1 MFVPFAHETPEQ
13 ALLVQ
18 AALQGNLAEVMRL
31 SELTDP
37 SCDCSKPLR
46 VAASQGHAA
55 CVEFLIPRSNP
66 QDLFNSALVEA
77 AQNGHAGCVALL
89 LPVSNPLDENC
100 EAITCAARQGHHECV
115 QLLVASFEQRDQ
127 TEYCDA
133 LNSAVGSGCDQSVRL
148 LLNGSSE
155 HEHNAALNT
164 AAYWGYTALVEE
176 IIPFA
181 GDEGRQNALIQA
193 SEHGRT
199 DIVRALAPLVNSE
212 HHKYISLIRATLGDH
227 KDCVAQLLEVCDA
240 TANSSMALRV
250 AINNGKSEMM
260 EQLLPYSNA
269 QEAWSGVSQAQR
281 NSAVGMHFQ
290 NLVARQRLKKAVERP
305 EGSPSSPAPA
315 RKI

>member
-1 MFVPFAHETPEQ
+1 MFVPFAHETQ
-13 ALLVQ
+13 DQTLLVQ
-18 AALQGNLAEVMRL
+18 AALQGNLAEVTRL
-31 SELTDP
+31 SEITDP
-37 SCDCSKPLR
+37 SCDYSKPLR

-77 AQNGHAGCVALL
+77 AQNGHANCVALL

-100 EAITCAARQGHHECV
+100 EAITCAARQGHPQCV
-115 QLLVASFEQRDQ
+115 QLLVASFEQRDR

-133 LNSAVGSGCDQSVRL
+133 LNSAVGRGCDQSVRL

-164 AAYWGYTALVEE
+164 AAYWGYTALAEE
-176 IIPFA
+176 IIPFSS
-181 GDEGRQNALIQA
+181 DEGRQNALIQA
-193 SEHGRT
+193 AEYGRT

-227 KDCVAQLLEVCDA
+227 KDCVEQLVEVCDA
-240 TANSSMALRV
+240 TTNASMALRV
-250 AINNGKSEMM
+250 AINNGKTEIM
-260 EQLLPYSNA
+260 ELLLPHSNA
-269 QEAWSGVSQAQR
+269 EEAWRGVTPQQR
-281 NSAVGMHFQ
+281 GSDVGAHFQ
-290 NLVARQRLKKAVERP
+290 NLVARQRLKKAVECP
-305 EGSPSSPAPA
+305 DNSQSSAAPR